1 MESVTN
7 GMIVLSYWLTAGM
20 AALDWASKGRFAEWA
35 ARRSMKTAFIACMLW
50 PMILY
55 HLKRS
60 DQ

>member
-20 AALDWASKGRFAEWA
+20 AALDWASKGRFAEWSV
-35 ARRSMKTAFIACMLW
+35 RKSMKTTVIACMLW

-55 HLKRS
+55 HLKRP